1 MKVRAALLT
10 CIFLPAFA
18 LVAACGEQVGPKDA
32 QVYSLMNA
40 SIRESTADLNQ
51 LECDAFRREIV
62 SNGDLL
68 IHAPCK
74 YSINAEQ
81 YAKVSDYV
89 EKTKAM
95 PLAFGNPMETVRR
108 SVAAELSLKKSDELN
123 GHPLNVVIRYRQA
136 SNGGWD
142 FLEVTGDES

>member
-1 MKVRAALLT
+1 MEVRTTLLK
-10 CIFLPAFA
+10 CICLPAFA

-32 QVYSLMNA
+32 EVYSLMNA
-40 SIRESTADLNQ
+40 SILESTAGLNQ

-81 YAKVSDYV
+81 HAKVSAYV

-123 GHPLNVVIRYRQA
+123 NHPLNVVLRYRQVA
-136 SNGGWD
+136 NGGWD
-142 FLEVTGDES
+142 FFEVTEEGS